1 MKIKYKILFTFLFC
15 VLFFANVKE
24 SRTEEIINLETEKS
38 VIDIE
43 NESISA
49 ADGVLLKYGDISI
62 KSDNLK
68 KLAKRNVLFAY
79 GNVLF
84 NQGTQ
89 TIKANEVIFDMDTKK
104 AKILGSESYDS
115 DLKLR
120 YGGEETLSEY
130 PSKITIKNGWFT
142 TSPYENP
149 NYKVNTRE
157 LKIYPNRKV
166 VAKDI
171 SVVAGGKTWFKFP
184 YYVVSLKP
192 ESQRAT
198 LFPYIGSDSD
208 RGLFGIW
215 GFDYDRGPLAQGF
228 VDFEISTK
236 KKLAL
241 KFSNDY
247 RFGANNSGNIFVN
260 RVVVPLGNKQREWDF
275 RWTHNVVNT
284 PKVEKS
290 ERSFYNLGYGI
301 WNLTYKNMTT
311 NLMRAADGVLLKDDY
326 SAYVNSYKKIGFYD
340 FTINQELG
348 KNGEFNLD
356 YYWTRDREA
365 LRDLT
370 KINDYIVDR
379 DEIDPRKTDVDLYK
393 SLKYTNGNSDVA
405 IKVDNEEFIDIN
417 PGYIG
422 DLNSYRKKESYSID
436 LRGPKIKFDYVD
448 SDKDEYGEILNL
460 RERDDADFHSLE
472 SSNRWVQ
479 TVAYDKRKEWGL
491 TFGNYYPFRQSEFF
505 GYEPKTLP
513 QYLTNNFYFGAAT
526 KQVNIR
532 KKEYEYD
539 FTRDN
544 PNFNSMFLN
553 SVTDDNS
560 RIYKVYEDA
569 DIIKRAKKIVYE
581 KYRSQKINVGND
593 KIDLPLRNS
602 YVAFNFGFENRDYSD
617 VHVPEF
623 YRGRKIEDISSR
635 TGYKIAKNA
644 SGEEIKQK
652 PSMNIATLDAKLFT
666 TMFDNTART
675 DNKYDVR
682 VTNEADVSFQ
692 KTDANG
698 AMYNGFDIIEIPS
711 NAFGLKNN
719 FNIHVGNVNFN
730 YIFTG
735 RDDRHFSD
743 NWLKNRYVR
752 NYFKADIA
760 NRRFVSFDFENNE
773 EYEFKN
779 FKSSRNLNR
788 EAQYGF
794 TSNNEDNFLY
804 RYRDRKKEIY
814 PFDITM
820 GWDQNTYKE
829 LERERTFSMNFN
841 EWGIEYTNL
850 RTKRNDI
857 FGTSASFGTP
867 NLKLSTE
874 THKIGFVYDT
884 KKMKNKKFESDH
896 YFRVNYGFGKKTYR
910 GLNNTPL
917 VDSDDV
923 YSYGSDYTTISLLY
937 RYENN
942 AKPKYEK
949 DLKRENESSES
960 VSVSREKD
968 IVKDSNTQR
977 FSISDSSKTV
987 LDNIEINSDDR
998 LFLSNEEEQAYKSY
1012 VEEENY
1018 RQNKFTLNDFNSK
1031 LQELR
1036 KGKKYFQ
1043 VGLDL
1048 EIDGSNSLYST
1059 SLKGMNRLNDLTF
1072 KMEAGYLEKFFVAYR
1087 YIMEKPDRIYR
1098 NLPGRKSEYN
1108 FRKHEFET
1116 KYMFGEDPDKPWWI
1130 GGKVQYVKDGA
1141 PSSSDTEIF
1150 ESSSAATRVNK
1161 LTLGLATLSH
1171 RFENIEWEIGAGV
1184 KWDKPDNKKLG
1195 YYPVI
1200 TLKFGIT
1207 PFPEKNIQFNYSGGS
1222 PSFGAGL

>member
-635 TGYKIAKNA
+635 TGYKIAKNT

-719 FNIHVGNVNFN
+719 FNVHVGNVNFN

-1141 PSSSDTEIF
+1141 PSSSDPEIF

-1161 LTLGLATLSH
+1161 ITLGLATLSH
-1171 RFENIEWEIGAGV
+1171 RFENVEWEIGAGV

>member
-1 MKIKYKILFTFLFC
+1 MKIKYKILFSFLFC
-15 VLFFANVKE
+15 VMFFSKIRE
-24 SRTEEIINLETEKS
+24 SKAETVIDLETEKS
-38 VIDIE
+38 IIDIE

-49 ADGVLLKYGDISI
+49 TDGVLLKYGDISI

-68 KLAKRNVLFAY
+68 KLPKKNILFAY

-84 NQGTQ
+84 SQGTQ
-89 TIKANEVIFDMDTKK
+89 TIKANEVVFDMDTRK

-115 DLKLR
+115 NLKLR

-130 PSKITIKNGWFT
+130 PNKITIKNGWFT

-149 NYKVNTRE
+149 NYKINTRE
-157 LKIYPNRKV
+157 LQIYPNRKV

-228 VDFEISTK
+228 VDFEISAK

-247 RFGANNSGNIFVN
+247 RFGAHNSGNIFVN
-260 RVVVPLGNKQREWDF
+260 RVVVPIGNKTREWDF
-275 RWTHNVVNT
+275 KWTHNVVNT
-284 PKVEKS
+284 PKKEKS

-311 NLMRAADGVLLKDDY
+311 NLMRATDGVLLKDDY
-326 SAYVNSYKKIGFYD
+326 TSYVNLYKKIGFYD

-356 YYWTRDREA
+356 YYWTQNKEA
-365 LRDLT
+365 LRELT

-379 DEIDPRKTDVDLYK
+379 DEIDPRRTDVDLYK

-417 PGYIG
+417 PGYVG

-436 LRGPKIKFDYVD
+436 LRGPKIKFDYID
-448 SDKDEYGEILNL
+448 SNKDEYGGILNL

-472 SSNRWVQ
+472 DSNRWVQ
-479 TVAYDKRKEWGL
+479 KLAYDKRKEWGL
-491 TFGNYYPFRQSEFF
+491 TFGNYYPFRRSDFF
-505 GYEPKTLP
+505 GYEPKTLA
-513 QYLTNNFYFGAAT
+513 QNLTNNFYFGVAT
-526 KQVNIR
+526 KQIDIR

-553 SVTDDNS
+553 SATDDNS

-569 DIIKRAKKIVYE
+569 EIIRRAKRIVYE
-581 KYRSQKINVGND
+581 KYRSQKINIGND
-593 KIDLPLRNS
+593 KIELPLRNS

-617 VHVPEF
+617 AYVPEF
-623 YRGRKIEDISSR
+623 YRGRKIEDTSSR
-635 TGYKIAKNA
+635 TGYKIAKDA
-644 SGEEIKQK
+644 AGGEIKQK
-652 PSMNIATLDAKLFT
+652 PSMNIATLDTKLFT
-666 TMFDNTART
+666 TIFDNTART
-675 DNKYDVR
+675 DNKYDVK
-682 VTNEADVSFQ
+682 VTNEVNLSLQ

-698 AMYNGFDIIEIPS
+698 AMYNGIDIIEIPS
-711 NAFGLKNN
+711 NAFGLKND
-719 FNIHVGNVNFN
+719 FNVHIGNVNFN

-735 RDDRHFSD
+735 KDDRHFSD

-760 NRRFVSFDFENNE
+760 NRRFVSFDFESNE

-779 FKSSRNLNR
+779 FKTSKNLNR
-788 EAQYGF
+788 EVQYGY
-794 TSNNEDNFLY
+794 TSNNVDNFLY
-804 RYRDRKKEIY
+804 RYSDRNKEIY
-814 PFDITM
+814 PFDTTM
-820 GWDQNTYKE
+820 GWDQKTYKE

-841 EWGIEYTNL
+841 EWGIEYINL

-857 FGTSASFGTP
+857 FGTSATFGVP
-867 NLKLSTE
+867 DLKLKTE

-884 KKMKNKKFESDH
+884 KKMRNKKFESDH
-896 YFRVNYGFGKKTYR
+896 YFRINYGFGKKTYR
-910 GLNNTPL
+910 DLNNTPL
-917 VDSDDV
+917 VDSDDR

-949 DLKRENESSES
+949 DLKKENGSSET
-960 VSVSREKD
+960 VVTSRGQD
-968 IVKDSNTQR
+968 IIRDSNTQG
-977 FSISDSSKTV
+977 FSISNSNRNV

-1018 RQNKFTLNDFNSK
+1018 RQNKFNLNDFNSK

-1059 SLKGMNRLNDLTF
+1059 ELKGMDRLNDLTF

-1087 YIMEKPDRIYR
+1087 YVMERPDRIYR
-1098 NLPGRKSEYN
+1098 RLPGRKSEYN

-1116 KYMFGEDPDKPWWI
+1116 KYMFGEDPDKPWWV
-1130 GGKVQYVKDGA
+1130 GAKLQYVKDGA
-1141 PSSSDTEIF
+1141 PNSSNPEIF

-1171 RFENIEWEIGAGV
+1171 RFENVEWEIGAGV

-1207 PFPEKNIQFNYSGGS
+1207 PFPEKNVQFNYSGGR

>member
-24 SRTEEIINLETEKS
+24 SRTEEVINLETEKS

-356 YYWTRDREA
+356 YYWTHDREA
-365 LRDLT
+365 LRELT

-422 DLNSYRKKESYSID
+422 DLNSYRKKESYSIN

-635 TGYKIAKNA
+635 TGYKIAKNT

-719 FNIHVGNVNFN
+719 FNVHVGNVNFN

-1087 YIMEKPDRIYR
+1087 YTMERPDRIYR

-1141 PSSSDTEIF
+1141 PSSSDPEIF

-1171 RFENIEWEIGAGV
+1171 RFENVEWEIGAGV

>member
-635 TGYKIAKNA
+635 TGYKIAKNT

-652 PSMNIATLDAKLFT
+652 PSMNITTLDAKLFT

-719 FNIHVGNVNFN
+719 FNVHVGNVNFN

-949 DLKRENESSES
+949 DLKRENESSER

-1130 GGKVQYVKDGA
+1130 GGKLQYVKDGA
-1141 PSSSDTEIF
+1141 PNSSNPEIF

-1161 LTLGLATLSH
+1161 VTLGLATLSH
-1171 RFENIEWEIGAGV
+1171 RFENVEWEIGAGV

-1207 PFPEKNIQFNYSGGS
+1207 PFPEKNVQFNYSGGS

>member
-24 SRTEEIINLETEKS
+24 SRTEEVINLETEKS

-228 VDFEISTK
+228 VDFEISAK

-311 NLMRAADGVLLKDDY
+311 NLMRATDGVLLKDDY

-635 TGYKIAKNA
+635 TGYKIAKNT

-682 VTNEADVSFQ
+682 ITNEADVSFQ

-711 NAFGLKNN
+711 NALGLKNN
-719 FNIHVGNVNFN
+719 FNVHVGNVTFN

-1141 PSSSDTEIF
+1141 PSSSDPEIF

-1161 LTLGLATLSH
+1161 ITLGLATLSH
-1171 RFENIEWEIGAGV
+1171 RFENVEWEIGAGV

>member
-1 MKIKYKILFTFLFC
+1 MKIKYKILFSFLFC
-15 VLFFANVKE
+15 VLFFSKIRE
-24 SRTEEIINLETEKS
+24 SKAETVIDLETEKS

-49 ADGVLLKYGDISI
+49 TDGVLLKYGDISI

-68 KLAKRNVLFAY
+68 KLAKKNILFAY

-89 TIKANEVIFDMDTKK
+89 TIKANEVIFDMDTRK

-115 DLKLR
+115 NLKLR

-149 NYKVNTRE
+149 NYKINTRE
-157 LKIYPNRKV
+157 LQIYPNRKV

-228 VDFEISTK
+228 IDFEISAK

-247 RFGANNSGNIFVN
+247 RFGAHNSGNIFVN
-260 RVVVPLGNKQREWDF
+260 RVVVPLGNRTREWDF
-275 RWTHNVVNT
+275 KWTHNVVNT
-284 PKVEKS
+284 PKKEKS

-326 SAYVNSYKKIGFYD
+326 TSYVNLYKKIGFYD

-356 YYWTRDREA
+356 YYWTQNKEA
-365 LRDLT
+365 LRELT

-379 DEIDPRKTDVDLYK
+379 DEIDPRRTDVDLYK

-417 PGYIG
+417 PGYVG

-436 LRGPKIKFDYVD
+436 FRGPKIKFDYVD
-448 SDKDEYGEILNL
+448 SNKDEYGEILNL

-472 SSNRWVQ
+472 DSNRWVQ
-479 TVAYDKRKEWGL
+479 KLAYDKRKEWGL
-491 TFGNYYPFRQSEFF
+491 TFGNYYPFRRSDFF
-505 GYEPKTLP
+505 GYEPKTLA
-513 QYLTNNFYFGAAT
+513 QNLTNNFYFGVVT
-526 KQVNIR
+526 KQIDIR

-553 SVTDDNS
+553 STTDDNS

-569 DIIKRAKKIVYE
+569 EIIRRAKRIVYE
-581 KYRSQKINVGND
+581 KYRSQKINIGND
-593 KIDLPLRNS
+593 KIELPLRNS

-617 VHVPEF
+617 AYVPEF
-623 YRGRKIEDISSR
+623 YRGRKIEDTSSR
-635 TGYKIAKNA
+635 TGYKIAKDA
-644 SGEEIKQK
+644 AGGEIKQK
-652 PSMNIATLDAKLFT
+652 PSMNIATLDTKLFT
-666 TMFDNTART
+666 TIFDNTART
-675 DNKYDVR
+675 DNKYDVK
-682 VTNEADVSFQ
+682 VTNEVNLSLQ

-698 AMYNGFDIIEIPS
+698 AMYNGIDIIEIPS
-711 NAFGLKNN
+711 NAFGLKND
-719 FNIHVGNVNFN
+719 FNVHIGNVNFN

-735 RDDRHFSD
+735 KDDRHFSD

-760 NRRFVSFDFENNE
+760 NRRFVSFDFESNE

-779 FKSSRNLNR
+779 FKTSKNLNR
-788 EAQYGF
+788 EVQYGY

-804 RYRDRKKEIY
+804 RYSDRNKEIY

-820 GWDQNTYKE
+820 GWDQKTYKE

-841 EWGIEYTNL
+841 EWGIEYINL

-857 FGTSASFGTP
+857 FGTSATFGVP
-867 NLKLSTE
+867 DLKLKTE

-884 KKMKNKKFESDH
+884 KKMRNKKFESDH
-896 YFRVNYGFGKKTYR
+896 YFRINYGFGKKTYR
-910 GLNNTPL
+910 DLNNTPL
-917 VDSDDV
+917 VDSDDR

-949 DLKRENESSES
+949 DLKKENGSSET
-960 VSVSREKD
+960 VVTSRGQD
-968 IVKDSNTQR
+968 IIRDSNTQG
-977 FSISDSSKTV
+977 FSISNSNRNV

-1018 RQNKFTLNDFNSK
+1018 RQNKFNLNDFNSK

-1059 SLKGMNRLNDLTF
+1059 ELKGMDRLNDLTF

-1087 YIMEKPDRIYR
+1087 YVMERPDRIYR
-1098 NLPGRKSEYN
+1098 RLPGRKSEYN

-1116 KYMFGEDPDKPWWI
+1116 KYMFGEDPDKPWWV
-1130 GGKVQYVKDGA
+1130 GAKLQYVKDGA
-1141 PSSSDTEIF
+1141 PNSSNPEIF

-1171 RFENIEWEIGAGV
+1171 RFENVEWEIGAGV

-1207 PFPEKNIQFNYSGGS
+1207 PFPEKNVQFNYSGGR

>member
-436 LRGPKIKFDYVD
+436 IRGPKIKFDYVD

-719 FNIHVGNVNFN
+719 FNVHVGNVNFN

-1141 PSSSDTEIF
+1141 PSSSDPEIF

-1161 LTLGLATLSH
+1161 ITLGLATLSH
-1171 RFENIEWEIGAGV
+1171 RFENVEWEIGAGV

>member
-436 LRGPKIKFDYVD
+436 IRGPKIKFDYVD

-652 PSMNIATLDAKLFT
+652 PSMNITTLDAKLFT

-719 FNIHVGNVNFN
+719 FNVHVGNVNFN

-794 TSNNEDNFLY
+794 ISNNEDNFLY

-820 GWDQNTYKE
+820 GWNQNTYKE

-960 VSVSREKD
+960 VSASREKD

-1141 PSSSDTEIF
+1141 PSSSNPEIF

-1161 LTLGLATLSH
+1161 ITLGLATLSH
-1171 RFENIEWEIGAGV
+1171 RFENVEWEIGAGV

>member
-24 SRTEEIINLETEKS
+24 SRAEEVINLETEKS

-104 AKILGSESYDS
+104 AKILGSESYDN

-228 VDFEISTK
+228 VDFEISAK

-311 NLMRAADGVLLKDDY
+311 NLMRATDGVLLKDDY

-356 YYWTRDREA
+356 YYWTHDREA
-365 LRDLT
+365 LRELT

-513 QYLTNNFYFGAAT
+513 QYLTNNFYFGAET
-526 KQVNIR
+526 KQVDIR

-617 VHVPEF
+617 VYVPEF

-635 TGYKIAKNA
+635 TGYKIAKNT

-652 PSMNIATLDAKLFT
+652 PSMNIATLDAKMFT

-682 VTNEADVSFQ
+682 VTNEADISFQ

-711 NAFGLKNN
+711 NALGLKNN
-719 FNIHVGNVNFN
+719 FNVHVGNVTFN

-760 NRRFVSFDFENNE
+760 NRRFVSFDFESNE
-773 EYEFKN
+773 EYEFKD

-804 RYRDRKKEIY
+804 RYSDRNKEIY
-814 PFDITM
+814 PFDTTM
-820 GWDQNTYKE
+820 GWDQKTYKE

-867 NLKLSTE
+867 NLKLKTE

-910 GLNNTPL
+910 DLNNTPL
-917 VDSDDV
+917 VDSDDR
-923 YSYGSDYTTISLLY
+923 YSHGSDYTTISLLY

-949 DLKRENESSES
+949 DLKRENESSGS
-960 VSVSREKD
+960 VSVSREKN
-968 IVKDSNTQR
+968 IVKDSNTQS
-977 FSISDSSKTV
+977 FSIADSSKNV

-1087 YIMEKPDRIYR
+1087 YVMERPDRIYR

-1141 PSSSDTEIF
+1141 PSSSDPEIF

-1171 RFENIEWEIGAGV
+1171 RFENVEWEIGAGV

>member
-1 MKIKYKILFTFLFC
+1 MKIKYKILFSFLFC
-15 VLFFANVKE
+15 VLFFSKIRE
-24 SRTEEIINLETEKS
+24 SKAETVIDLETEKS

-43 NESISA
+43 NESISTT
-49 ADGVLLKYGDISI
+49 DGVLLKYGDISI
-62 KSDNLK
+62 RSDNLK
-68 KLAKRNVLFAY
+68 KLPKKNILFAY

-84 NQGTQ
+84 SQGTQ
-89 TIKANEVIFDMDTKK
+89 TIKANEVVFDMDTRK

-115 DLKLR
+115 NLKLR

-130 PSKITIKNGWFT
+130 PNKITIKNGWFT

-149 NYKVNTRE
+149 NYKINTRE
-157 LKIYPNRKV
+157 LQIYPNRKV

-228 VDFEISTK
+228 VDFEISAK

-247 RFGANNSGNIFVN
+247 RFGAHNSGNIFVN
-260 RVVVPLGNKQREWDF
+260 RVVVPIGNKTREWDF
-275 RWTHNVVNT
+275 KWTHNVVNT
-284 PKVEKS
+284 PKKEKS

-326 SAYVNSYKKIGFYD
+326 TSYVNLYKKIGFYD

-356 YYWTRDREA
+356 YYWTQNKEA
-365 LRDLT
+365 LRELT

-379 DEIDPRKTDVDLYK
+379 DEIDPRRTDVDLYK

-417 PGYIG
+417 PGYVG

-436 LRGPKIKFDYVD
+436 LRGPKIKFDYID
-448 SDKDEYGEILNL
+448 SNKDEYGGILNL

-472 SSNRWVQ
+472 DSNRWVQ
-479 TVAYDKRKEWGL
+479 KLAYDKRKEWGL
-491 TFGNYYPFRQSEFF
+491 TFGNYYPFRRSDFF
-505 GYEPKTLP
+505 GYEPKTLA
-513 QYLTNNFYFGAAT
+513 QNLTNNFYFGVAT
-526 KQVNIR
+526 KQIDIR

-553 SVTDDNS
+553 SATDDNS

-569 DIIKRAKKIVYE
+569 EIIRRAKRIVYE
-581 KYRSQKINVGND
+581 KYRSQKINIGND
-593 KIDLPLRNS
+593 KIELPLRNS
-602 YVAFNFGFENRDYSD
+602 YAAFNFGFENRDYSD
-617 VHVPEF
+617 AYVPEF
-623 YRGRKIEDISSR
+623 YRGRKIEDTSSR
-635 TGYKIAKNA
+635 TGYKIAKDA
-644 SGEEIKQK
+644 AGGEIKQK
-652 PSMNIATLDAKLFT
+652 PSMNIATLDTKLFT
-666 TMFDNTART
+666 TIFDNTART
-675 DNKYDVR
+675 DNKYDVK
-682 VTNEADVSFQ
+682 VTNEVNLSLQ

-698 AMYNGFDIIEIPS
+698 AMYNGIDIIEIPS
-711 NAFGLKNN
+711 NAFGLKND
-719 FNIHVGNVNFN
+719 FNVHIGNVNFN

-735 RDDRHFSD
+735 KDDRHFSD

-760 NRRFVSFDFENNE
+760 NRRFVSFDFESNE

-779 FKSSRNLNR
+779 FKTSKNLNR
-788 EAQYGF
+788 EVQYGY
-794 TSNNEDNFLY
+794 TSNNADNFLY
-804 RYRDRKKEIY
+804 RYSDRNKEIY
-814 PFDITM
+814 PFDTTM
-820 GWDQNTYKE
+820 GWDQKTYKE

-841 EWGIEYTNL
+841 EWGIEYINL

-857 FGTSASFGTP
+857 FGTSATFGVP
-867 NLKLSTE
+867 DLKLKTE

-884 KKMKNKKFESDH
+884 KKMRNKKFESDH
-896 YFRVNYGFGKKTYR
+896 YFRINYGFGKKTYR
-910 GLNNTPL
+910 DLNNTPL
-917 VDSDDV
+917 VDSDDR

-949 DLKRENESSES
+949 DLKKENGSSET
-960 VSVSREKD
+960 VVTSRGQD
-968 IVKDSNTQR
+968 IIRDSNTQG
-977 FSISDSSKTV
+977 FSISNSNRNV
-987 LDNIEINSDDR
+987 LDNIEVNSDDR

-1018 RQNKFTLNDFNSK
+1018 RQNKFNLNDFNSK

-1059 SLKGMNRLNDLTF
+1059 ELKGMDRLNDLTF

-1087 YIMEKPDRIYR
+1087 YVMERPDRIYR
-1098 NLPGRKSEYN
+1098 RLPGRKSEYN

-1116 KYMFGEDPDKPWWI
+1116 KYMFGEDPDKPWWV
-1130 GGKVQYVKDGA
+1130 GAKLQYVKDGA
-1141 PSSSDTEIF
+1141 PNSSNPEIF

-1171 RFENIEWEIGAGV
+1171 RFENVEWEIGAGV

-1207 PFPEKNIQFNYSGGS
+1207 PFPEKNVQFNYSGGR

>member
-15 VLFFANVKE
+15 VLFFADVKE

-719 FNIHVGNVNFN
+719 FNVHVGNVNFN

-1141 PSSSDTEIF
+1141 PSSSDPEIF

-1161 LTLGLATLSH
+1161 ITLGLATLSH
-1171 RFENIEWEIGAGV
+1171 RFENVEWEIGAGV

>member
-1 MKIKYKILFTFLFC
+1 MKIKYKILFSFLFC
-15 VLFFANVKE
+15 VLFFSKIRE
-24 SRTEEIINLETEKS
+24 SKAETVIDLETEKS

-49 ADGVLLKYGDISI
+49 TDGVLLKYGDISI

-68 KLAKRNVLFAY
+68 KLAKKNILFAY

-89 TIKANEVIFDMDTKK
+89 TIKANEVIFDMDTRK

-115 DLKLR
+115 NLKLR

-149 NYKVNTRE
+149 NYKINTRE
-157 LKIYPNRKV
+157 LQIYPNRKV

-228 VDFEISTK
+228 VDFEISAK

-247 RFGANNSGNIFVN
+247 RFGAHNSGNIFVN
-260 RVVVPLGNKQREWDF
+260 RVVVPLGNRTREWDF
-275 RWTHNVVNT
+275 KWTHNVVNT
-284 PKVEKS
+284 PKKEKS

-326 SAYVNSYKKIGFYD
+326 TSYVNLYKKIGFYD

-356 YYWTRDREA
+356 YYWTQNKEA
-365 LRDLT
+365 LRELT

-379 DEIDPRKTDVDLYK
+379 DEIDPRRTDVDLYK

-417 PGYIG
+417 PGYVG

-436 LRGPKIKFDYVD
+436 FRGPKIKFDYVD
-448 SDKDEYGEILNL
+448 SNKDEYGEILNL

-472 SSNRWVQ
+472 DSNRWVQ
-479 TVAYDKRKEWGL
+479 KLAYDKRKEWGL
-491 TFGNYYPFRQSEFF
+491 TFGNYYPFRRSDFF
-505 GYEPKTLP
+505 GYEPKTLA
-513 QYLTNNFYFGAAT
+513 QNLTNNFYFGVVT
-526 KQVNIR
+526 KQIDIR

-553 SVTDDNS
+553 SATDDNS

-569 DIIKRAKKIVYE
+569 EIIRRAKRIVYE
-581 KYRSQKINVGND
+581 KYRSQKINIGND
-593 KIDLPLRNS
+593 KIELPLRNS

-617 VHVPEF
+617 AYVPEF
-623 YRGRKIEDISSR
+623 YRGRKIEDTSSR
-635 TGYKIAKNA
+635 TGYKIAKDA
-644 SGEEIKQK
+644 AGGEIKQK
-652 PSMNIATLDAKLFT
+652 PSMNIATLDTKLFT
-666 TMFDNTART
+666 TIFDNTART
-675 DNKYDVR
+675 DNKYDVK
-682 VTNEADVSFQ
+682 VTNEVNLSLQ

-698 AMYNGFDIIEIPS
+698 AMYNGIDIIEIPS
-711 NAFGLKNN
+711 NAFGLKND
-719 FNIHVGNVNFN
+719 FDVHIGNVNFN

-735 RDDRHFSD
+735 KDDRHFSD

-760 NRRFVSFDFENNE
+760 NRRFVSFDFESNE

-779 FKSSRNLNR
+779 FKTSKNLNR
-788 EAQYGF
+788 EVQYGY

-804 RYRDRKKEIY
+804 RYSDRNKEIY

-820 GWDQNTYKE
+820 GWDQKTYKE

-841 EWGIEYTNL
+841 EWGIEYINL

-857 FGTSASFGTP
+857 FGTSATFGVP
-867 NLKLSTE
+867 DLKLKTE

-884 KKMKNKKFESDH
+884 KKMRNKKFESDH
-896 YFRVNYGFGKKTYR
+896 YFRINYGFGKKTYR
-910 GLNNTPL
+910 DLNNTPL
-917 VDSDDV
+917 VDSDDR

-949 DLKRENESSES
+949 DLKKENGSSET
-960 VSVSREKD
+960 VVTSRGQD
-968 IVKDSNTQR
+968 IIRDSNTQG
-977 FSISDSSKTV
+977 FSISNSNRNV

-1018 RQNKFTLNDFNSK
+1018 RQNKFNLNDFNSK

-1059 SLKGMNRLNDLTF
+1059 ELKGMDRLNDLTF

-1087 YIMEKPDRIYR
+1087 YVMERPDRIYR
-1098 NLPGRKSEYN
+1098 RLPGRKSEYN

-1130 GGKVQYVKDGA
+1130 GGKLQYVKDGA
-1141 PSSSDTEIF
+1141 PKASDPEIF
-1150 ESSSAATRVNK
+1150 ESSSAAARVNK
-1161 LTLGLATLSH
+1161 VTLGLATLSH
-1171 RFENIEWEIGAGV
+1171 RFENVEWEIGAGV

-1207 PFPEKNIQFNYSGGS
+1207 PFPEKNVQFNYSGGR